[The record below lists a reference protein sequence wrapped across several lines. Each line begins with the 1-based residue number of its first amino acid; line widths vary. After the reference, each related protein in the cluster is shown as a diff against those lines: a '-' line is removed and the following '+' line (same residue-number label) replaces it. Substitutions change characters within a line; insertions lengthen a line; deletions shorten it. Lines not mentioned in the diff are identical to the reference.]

1 MTILSGT
8 CGWSYQEWVGAFYP
22 NNRVA
27 KLPFYS
33 RIFDSVEVD
42 SSFYRAPSKSMVA
55 GWVKSTGPNFKFSL
69 KVPKTVT
76 HDRLLRGAEK
86 EFLDFI
92 DLVQPI
98 ARAGKLG
105 CLLLQL
111 PPDFTFRQRDD
122 LESFFGLLP
131 SEDNIHFAAEFRHES
146 WDREETWDLLKKYR
160 VANTVTDSPIGFLSR
175 PVVTAPTH
183 CYVRWHGRGRQVW
196 YDYAYSE
203 DELRP
208 WLAKLAGL
216 EEKVPVV
223 YAYFNNHYR
232 AAAPDNLLQLLEM
245 RGELTEAQ
253 RKAMARSDRHR
264 RRKKTTTATLTDFIS

>member
-22 NNRVA
+22 DNRVA

-33 RIFDSVEVD
+33 RVFNSVEVD

-55 GWVKSTGPNFKFSL
+55 GWIRATGPAFKFSL
-69 KVPKTVT
+69 KVPKMVT
-76 HDRLLRGAEK
+76 HDRRLDGAEK
-86 EFLDFI
+86 EFLEFV
-92 DLVQPI
+92 DLVEPI

-105 CLLLQL
+105 CLLVQL
-111 PPDFTFRQRDD
+111 PPDFTFMQRGS

-131 SEDNIHFAAEFRHES
+131 EDIHFAVEFRHES
-146 WDREETWDLLKKYR
+146 WNREETWDLLKKYK
-160 VANTVTDSPIGFLSR
+160 VASTVTDSPIEFLAN
-175 PVVTAPTH
+175 PVATAATH
-183 CYVRWHGRGRQVW
+183 SYVRWHGRGRPVW

-203 DELRP
+203 QELRP
-208 WLAKLAGL
+208 WLARLEGL

-232 AAAPDNLLQLLEM
+232 AGAPNNLLQLLEM
-245 RGELTEAQ
+245 RGEITDPQKKVKERAERRA
-253 RKAMARSDRHR
+253 RKAV
-264 RRKKTTTATLTDFIS
+264 KKLTDFIS